1 MTPWVSIL
9 SKKLRKHFDKYKIRD
24 FNVNDIFKKI
34 TFKEK
39 EKEKVYD
46 VNNLYLP
53 KYFSI
58 KKYKIFETI

>member
-1 MTPWVSIL
+1 MILSMTPWVSIL
-9 SKKLRKHFDKYKIRD
+9 SKKLKNHFDKYKIHD
-24 FNVNDIFKKI
+24 FNVNDTFKTI
-34 TFKEK
+34 TFK

-58 KKYKIFETI
+58 KK